1 MGQALPY
8 LKELA
13 EAKGA
18 AKKIYNIIDT
28 KSKID
33 VFEDKTGK
41 TLPELA
47 GHVQFDNV
55 FFSYPQRAEA
65 TILKGLNL
73 NIPAGKTVALVG
85 SR

>member
-28 KSKID
+28 KSAID
-33 VFEDKTGK
+33 VFKEKTGK
-41 TLPELA
+41 TLTQLS
-47 GHVQFDNV
+47 GQVQFENV
-55 FFSYPQRAEA
+55 HFSYPQRPDAK
-65 TILKGLNL
+65 ILKGLNL